1 MKQNYYKNEQE
12 KKTVEELAF
21 PLIELYNYDFDD
33 YSDISRI
40 QNKIKDNDVTFQKLK
55 NQYNLKKM
63 NLSEKMKD
71 GLDWIFDDILKKK
84 QKIQEK
90 IKKYNF
96 INYTNKAIQHNI
108 NKLKRKGAVSVFPPN
123 RK

>member
-71 GLDWIFDDILKKK
+71 GLDWIFDDILKKN
-84 QKIQEK
+84 
-90 IKKYNF
+90 KKY
-96 INYTNKAIQHNI
+96 K
-108 NKLKRKGAVSVFPPN
+108 KK
-123 RK
+123 